1 MAVALLLVSSQV
13 EAGCILERG
22 ITTPNEHD
30 AYTCLR
36 SQNMKEDLDRLPLDS
51 MKLVNVDFRDSKVQK
66 IGKDDLQKLGTKA
79 LGISVIH
86 STLEDIDEEAFRGLT
101 ELKAL
106 ILRRNRL
113 VDVKKVWF
121 KDLDKLGKYR
131 SIFL

>member
-1 MAVALLLVSSQV
+1 
-13 EAGCILERG
+13 
-22 ITTPNEHD
+22 
-30 AYTCLR
+30 
-36 SQNMKEDLDRLPLDS
+36 MKEDLDRLPLDS